1 LTVLRDGVECPSLS
15 PDGRTIVFKKKVD
28 PRPDGWRYYALDVAT
43 LQERPTAAT
52 TFVDDQAEWLDNE
65 HVLYAMPHLGSA
77 DVYVAR
83 TDGSERSRLFM
94 HDAQSPIVVR

>member
-1 LTVLRDGVECPSLS
+1 MTFSICH
-15 PDGRTIVFKKKVD
+15 TTA
-28 PRPDGWRYYALDVAT
+28 RPDGWRFYALDVAT
-43 LQERPTAAT
+43 LQERATAAT

-65 HVLYAMPHLGSA
+65 HVLYTLPHLGSG

-94 HDAQSPIVVR
+94 HDAQSPIVIRPAAAAEVGSEK